1 MKNVIDLNKRYTLT
15 DYFSWADDRVRG
27 LIDGAV
33 KLMSPSAN
41 FRHQKISFN
50 VNSEIQK
57 VIEGNECNYEVC
69 QDLDVIFSDNTVV
82 RPDVLVVCDVSKLA
96 KGRCYGVPDLVVEI
110 QSHSTAQYDLTEK
123 FQTYEKFGVPEYWI
137 VYPYEHVIHVFKLQ
151 TEGKYAEPVIY
162 EKGAIPLFF
171 ISDSCSISLDIIF
184 KSRNLMNDS
193 II

>member
-1 MKNVIDLNKRYTLT
+1 MECVIDISKRYTLT
-15 DYFSWADDRVRG
+15 DYLSWADDNVKG

-41 FRHQKISFN
+41 FRHQKISLN
-50 VNSEIQK
+50 LGSELQRVVEK
-57 VIEGNECNYEVC
+57 NANAYEVC
-69 QDLDVIFSDNTVV
+69 QDLDVIFSDHTVV
-82 RPDVLVVCDVSKLA
+82 RPDILVVCDVSKLT

-110 QSHSTAQYDLTEK
+110 QSHSTAKYDLTEK
-123 FQTYEKFGVPEYWI
+123 FQTYEKFAVPEYWI

-162 EKGAIPLFF
+162 ENGVIPLFF

-184 KSRNLMNDS
+184 KSRNFMN
-193 II
+193 

>member
-1 MKNVIDLNKRYTLT
+1 MELSIDLEKRYTLT
-15 DYFSWADDRVRG
+15 DYLSWTDDRVRG
-27 LIDGAV
+27 LIDGVV

-57 VIEGNECNYEVC
+57 VIDKNKSDYEVC

-96 KGRCYGVPDLVVEI
+96 TGRCRGVPDLVVEI
-110 QSHSTAQYDLTEK
+110 QSHSTAKYDLNEK
-123 FQTYEKFGVPEYWI
+123 FQTYEKYAVPEYWVI
-137 VYPYEHVIHVFKLQ
+137 FPYENIIHVYKLQ
-151 TEGKYAEPVIY
+151 PDGKYALPVVY

-171 ISDSCSISLDIIF
+171 IAENCEISLEIIF
-184 KSRNLMNDS
+184 KSKWTTKN
-193 II
+193 